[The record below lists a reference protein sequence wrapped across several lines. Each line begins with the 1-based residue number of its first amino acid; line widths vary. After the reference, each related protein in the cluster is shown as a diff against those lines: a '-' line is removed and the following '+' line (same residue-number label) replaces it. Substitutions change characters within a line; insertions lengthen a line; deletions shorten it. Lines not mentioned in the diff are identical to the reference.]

1 MQAPVTISS
10 DTIFMAIVTLGSVA
24 LNWRFASTISGL
36 KLDFAEQLNKLR
48 QDFGKEYLPVQV
60 DTMRHQTIA
69 ERFGSIE
76 SEVAKNRESVHE
88 LRSQFTA
95 LVMGKLD
102 RIEQKITELERK

>member
-1 MQAPVTISS
+1 MTLSNDS
-10 DTIFMAIVTLGSVA
+10 IFMAIVTLGSVA

-36 KLDFAEQLNKLR
+36 KLEFREQLDKLR
-48 QDFGKEYLPVQV
+48 VEFGKEYLPVQL

-69 ERFGSIE
+69 ERIASIE
-76 SEVAKNRESVHE
+76 SEVAKSRESVHE

-102 RIEQKITELERK
+102 RIEQKINELEHK